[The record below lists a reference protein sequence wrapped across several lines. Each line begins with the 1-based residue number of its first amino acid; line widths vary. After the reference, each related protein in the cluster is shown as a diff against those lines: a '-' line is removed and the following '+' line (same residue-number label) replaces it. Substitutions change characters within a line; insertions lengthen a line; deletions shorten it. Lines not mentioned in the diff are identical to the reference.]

1 MKHHRRA
8 AVVCLSLM
16 SILAAPGLVHAQ
28 DGGVRAGVSGSP
40 DQFYLGAHVEAGP
53 VAEMLWF
60 RPNVELGVGSDRT
73 VVSFNVEFVHRLAL
87 PRSDWR
93 LYVGG
98 GPALNVVRT
107 SRDTN
112 PGGGL
117 TILVGAEHQ
126 RGFFTELK
134 AGLVD
139 SPEIKFGVG
148 YTFR

>member
-1 MKHHRRA
+1 M
-8 AVVCLSLM
+8 
-16 SILAAPGLVHAQ
+16 
-28 DGGVRAGVSGSP
+28 RAGVSGSP